1 MVQGNCF
8 CFIAD
13 HQATSLL
20 YFPHIFAL
28 AIKNW
33 ENLCQYYDNIFLDT
47 FLTFKEIQSVALFR
61 WFWEPKCRGRVSRF
75 SVSK

>member
-33 ENLCQYYDNIFLDT
+33 ENICQYYDNIFLDILD
-47 FLTFKEIQSVALFR
+47 F
-61 WFWEPKCRGRVSRF
+61 
-75 SVSK
+75 

>member
-33 ENLCQYYDNIFLDT
+33 KNICQYYDNTVYSWT
-47 FLTFKEIQSVALFR
+47 FLTFKEIQSVAQMQ
-61 WFWEPKCRGRVSRF
+61 G
-75 SVSK
+75 